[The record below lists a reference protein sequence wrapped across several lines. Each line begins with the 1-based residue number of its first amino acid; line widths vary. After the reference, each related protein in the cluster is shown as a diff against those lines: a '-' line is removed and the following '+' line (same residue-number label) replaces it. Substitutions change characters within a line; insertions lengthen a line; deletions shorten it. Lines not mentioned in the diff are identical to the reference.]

1 MNECA
6 KKCLKNNKKCTQ
18 TDCRQWLEYA
28 EDLNCV
34 EIAVQ
39 KNGPMI
45 LHEVAKRLGI
55 SYVRVSQI
63 EKHALTKLQKKV
75 FTK

>member
-6 KKCLKNNKKCTQ
+6 KKCLKNNKKCGQ
-18 TDCRQWLEYA
+18 KECRSWINYGK
-28 EDLNCV
+28 DLNCV
-34 EIAVQ
+34 EIAVA
-39 KNGPMI
+39 KNGAMV
-45 LHEVAKRLGI
+45 LHEVAKRLEI

-63 EKHALTKLQKKV
+63 EKHALSKLQKKV

>member
-1 MNECA
+1 MKECA
-6 KKCLKNNKKCTQ
+6 KKCLKNNKRCIQK
-18 TDCRQWLEYA
+18 DCRKWIEYT

-34 EIAVQ
+34 EIAVK

>member
-6 KKCLKNNKKCTQ
+6 RKCMKEDKKCQKKE
-18 TDCRQWLEYA
+18 CRRWIDYG

-34 EIAVQ
+34 EIAVK
-39 KNGPMI
+39 KNSAMT

-75 FTK
+75 FTD